1 MDLPFPVVL
10 GSKSPQRRR
19 LLRRVITDF
28 EVVDPDVDEER
39 HVGSSVEE
47 TVRKLARIKAQTVAR
62 KRPAALVIGADTLVE
77 CEGEAIGKPE
87 DRGEA
92 VEILRKLVS
101 HPHRVVTGIC
111 LIIPTGRTETR
122 VVPVEIRMKRMSERE
137 IERYVDEEDV
147 MDRAGAY
154 GLRELDEN
162 VEERRGSPT
171 AVMGLPVEAVRSLL
185 NSVQKRGGNAG
196 QEAFGREKNS

>member
-171 AVMGLPVEAVRSLL
+171 AVMGQPVEAVRSLL